1 MNLGFFFC
9 NVSGCGYIFRKFRAF
24 FVKVCGAWV
33 NCCRAWVCKK
43 CMDRGLVVIKLPKR
57 WLDRESCRKITGD
70 VALIN
75 GIYEKLRG
83 GGFSKLPEEWLD
95 YNLILIKFGGFL

>member
-1 MNLGFFFC
+1 MQGPWVDRHESGGLFC

-43 CMDRGLVVIKLPKR
+43 CMDRGLVVIKLPER
-57 WLDRESCRKITGD
+57 WLDREGCRKIAGE
-70 VALIN
+70 VA
-75 GIYEKLRG
+75 
-83 GGFSKLPEEWLD
+83 
-95 YNLILIKFGGFL
+95 